1 MKEITIIG
9 CGTMG
14 LSIGLAAAWTGINV
28 TLVGM
33 DEADLGRAQIGLQS
47 KLNTMVKNDLIDVN
61 EMQEIERII
70 KFTTSLEQ
78 AVTGSEFI
86 FEVIPEQIELK
97 RVLYEKLELLVSGT
111 CIIASNTSGFKP
123 SELAKEMKHPNRFIV
138 THFWNPAHLIPLVEV
153 VKGEHTD
160 SQTVEQAM
168 HILEK
173 MNKKPVLVKKEITG
187 FIGNRLQYAL
197 FREAQ
202 YLLDIGAATKED
214 IDAAVTYSIG
224 RRLPVTGPLMTA
236 DMGGLDVFSAIS
248 NYLFSE
254 LSAAERSGDTLTSLV
269 DANHLGDKTGQGF
282 YEWDQETSRKIN
294 EDRERTLIDFLKNDR
309 KIMRRQENE

>member
-1 MKEITIIG
+1 
-9 CGTMG
+9 MG
-14 LSIGLAAAWTGINV
+14 HSIALAAAWEGFPITLIGINE
-28 TLVGM
+28 
-33 DEADLGRAQIGLQS
+33 DDLETAKTGLQN
-47 KLNTMVKNDLIDVN
+47 KLTVMMENELIDLN
-61 EMQEIERII
+61 EIESILGNI
-70 KFTTSLEQ
+70 ELSTSLEEM
-78 AVTGSEFI
+78 VSTSDFI

-97 RVLYEKLELLVSGT
+97 RVLYKKLEELVSDT

-153 VKGEHTD
+153 VTGEHTD
-160 SQTVEQAM
+160 ERTIEQVM
-168 HILEK
+168 QILEQ
-173 MNKKPVLVKKEITG
+173 MNKKPVLLKKEIAG

-224 RRLPVTGPLMTA
+224 RRLPITGPLMTA

-254 LSAAERSGDTLTSLV
+254 LSTAQQSGETLTRLV
-269 DANHLGDKTGQGF
+269 DEKHLGDKNGQGF
-282 YEWDQETSRKIN
+282 YEWDEKTSKEVN
-294 EDRERTLIDFLKNDR
+294 EERERTLIHYLKNDLNNR
-309 KIMRRQENE
+309 

>member
-1 MKEITIIG
+1 MKEISIIG

-14 LSIGLAAAWTGINV
+14 LTIGLAAAWAGIEV

-33 DEADLGRAQIGLQS
+33 DEVDLERADTLLQS
-47 KLNTMVKNDLIDVN
+47 KLKTMLANELIDDN
-61 EMQEIERII
+61 EVQQIQRII
-70 KFTTSLEQ
+70 NVTTSLEK
-78 AVTGSEFI
+78 AVEDAEFI
-86 FEVIPEQIELK
+86 FEVIPEEIEMK
-97 RVLYEKLELLVSGT
+97 KVLYEKLEQLISAT

-123 SELAKEMKHPNRFIV
+123 SELAEEMRYPNRLVV
-138 THFWNPAHLIPLVEV
+138 THFWNPAKLIPLVEV
-153 VKGEHTD
+153 VKGNHTD
-160 SQTVEQAM
+160 SGTVEKAM

-173 MNKKPVLVKKEITG
+173 MNKKPILVKKEITG

-224 RRLPVTGPLMTA
+224 RRLPITGPLMTA

-254 LSAAERSGDTLTSLV
+254 LSAAEQSGDTLERLV
-269 DANHLGDKTGQGF
+269 AMNHLGDKTGQGF
-282 YEWDQETSRKIN
+282 YKWDQEVSQKIN
-294 EDRERTLIDFLKNDR
+294 EERERTLIEFLKNDR
-309 KIMRRQENE
+309 K

>member
-1 MKEITIIG
+1 MEKISIIG

-14 LSIGLAAAWTGINV
+14 HSIALAAAWEGFPITLIGINE
-28 TLVGM
+28 
-33 DEADLGRAQIGLQS
+33 DDLETAKTGLQN
-47 KLNTMVKNDLIDVN
+47 KLTVMMENELIDLN
-61 EMQEIERII
+61 EIESILGNI
-70 KFTTSLEQ
+70 ELSTSLEEM
-78 AVTGSEFI
+78 VSTSDFI

-97 RVLYEKLELLVSGT
+97 RVLYKKLEELVSDT

-138 THFWNPAHLIPLVEV
+138 THFWNPAHLVPLVEV

-160 SQTVEQAM
+160 ERTIEKVMQ
-168 HILEK
+168 ILEQ
-173 MNKKPVLVKKEITG
+173 MNKKPVLLKKEITG

-254 LSAAERSGDTLTSLV
+254 LSTAQQSGETLTHLV
-269 DANHLGDKTGQGF
+269 SEKHLGDKNGQGF
-282 YEWDQETSRKIN
+282 YEWDEKTSIEVN
-294 EDRERTLIDFLKNDR
+294 EERERTLIHFLKNDR
-309 KIMRRQENE
+309 NNREEERK

>member
-1 MKEITIIG
+1 
-9 CGTMG
+9 MG
-14 LSIGLAAAWTGINV
+14 HSIALAAAWEGFPVKLIGINQ
-28 TLVGM
+28 
-33 DEADLGRAQIGLQS
+33 ADLETAKTGLQN
-47 KLNTMVKNDLIDVN
+47 KLTVMMENELIDLN
-61 EMQEIERII
+61 EIEKIRGNIELS
-70 KFTTSLEQ
+70 TSLEEM
-78 AVTGSEFI
+78 VSTSDFI

-97 RVLYEKLELLVSGT
+97 RVLYKKLEELVSDT

-153 VKGEHTD
+153 VRGEHTD
-160 SQTVEQAM
+160 ERTIEKVM
-168 HILEK
+168 KILEQ
-173 MNKKPVLVKKEITG
+173 MNKKPVLLRKEITG

-224 RRLPVTGPLMTA
+224 RRLPITGPLMTA

-254 LSAAERSGDTLTSLV
+254 LSTAQQSGETLTHLV
-269 DANHLGDKTGQGF
+269 NEKHLGDKNGQGF
-282 YEWDQETSRKIN
+282 YEWDEKTSIEVN
-294 EDRERTLIDFLKNDR
+294 EERERTLIHFLKNDR
-309 KIMRRQENE
+309 NNR

>member
-1 MKEITIIG
+1 
-9 CGTMG
+9 MG
-14 LSIGLAAAWTGINV
+14 HSIALAAAWEGFPVTLIGIN
-28 TLVGM
+28 
-33 DEADLGRAQIGLQS
+33 EADLETAKTGLQN
-47 KLNTMVKNDLIDVN
+47 KLTVMMENELIDLN
-61 EMQEIERII
+61 EIESINKNI
-70 KFTTSLEQ
+70 ELSTSLEEN
-78 AVTGSEFI
+78 VSTSNFI

-97 RVLYEKLELLVSGT
+97 RVLYKRLEELVSDS

-160 SQTVEQAM
+160 EQTIEQVM
-168 HILEK
+168 GILEK
-173 MNKKPVLVKKEITG
+173 MNKKPVLLKKEIAG

-224 RRLPVTGPLMTA
+224 RRLPITGPLMTA

-254 LSAAERSGDTLTSLV
+254 LSTAQQSGETLTRLV
-269 DANHLGDKTGQGF
+269 SEKNLGDKKGQGF
-282 YEWDQETSRKIN
+282 YEWDEKTSKEVN
-294 EDRERTLIDFLKNDR
+294 EERERTLIHFLKNDLNNR
-309 KIMRRQENE
+309 